1 MSKVRNFAEI
11 APNIGFSEFDFYD
24 LYRSTFEKSELGRI
38 KHLLPLREMAENFGL
53 VSKSMRPKLG
63 RKSYFTPEG
72 KVALMFLKMYT
83 GVSCPK
89 LMEQLN
95 GNIHYQMFCNVQK
108 ANLTYRKQRRH
119 SKSQTRKMTRRL
131 LELLDKIL
139 KEIRKTERAYEN
151 AESPV
156 GGRLK
161 RKHAHRKVLPQG
173 NYTPDIGNRQKIR
186 PK

>member
-1 MSKVRNFAEI
+1 MSKVRNVAEL

-38 KHLLPLREMAENFGL
+38 KKLLPLHAMAENFGL

-83 GVSCPK
+83 GLSCPK

-95 GNIHYQMFCNVQK
+95 GNILAEQWKPYMQ
-108 ANLTYRKQRRH
+108 NLIRC
-119 SKSQTRKMTRRL
+119 TRMPSAMRVR
-131 LELLDKIL
+131 
-139 KEIRKTERAYEN
+139 
-151 AESPV
+151 
-156 GGRLK
+156 
-161 RKHAHRKVLPQG
+161 
-173 NYTPDIGNRQKIR
+173 
-186 PK
+186 